1 MYSARDKLIMMWQG
15 MSITFAVIIMVLLII
30 ITSGC
35 DIPKSPEHSNVI
47 DHTYCDYVCQEQ
59 RKKNLVKFYEIFA
72 KNPTGVKNWML
83 EVKYPKCGGACPGR
97 VFDGECDVC
106 GEDR

>member
-1 MYSARDKLIMMWQG
+1 MTKNTGYLSLALV
-15 MSITFAVIIMVLLII
+15 MSILWCILAALIGL
-30 ITSGC
+30 SMAGC
-35 DIPKSPEHSNVI
+35 GYPEAPEHSNVI
-47 DHTYCDYVCQEQ
+47 DRTYCDYECQEQ

-97 VFDGECDVC
+97 VFGGECDVC
-106 GEDR
+106 GKEKK